1 MPKKIVY
8 QKSET
13 GVTDFVYIDL
23 LPEMKS
29 LRHFNVNVIIALLL
43 LVVSSFILIYIP
55 YRNATIDKEELNSL
69 NNDLQHELI
78 LTQEEVVGFEIDT
91 TVINFQEDIN
101 DLKDYRIDFNNHIN
115 DLALVT
121 SLQNGRI
128 VEIQYDFNSQ
138 TINMKVAI
146 VSTYTFNMLNIDI
159 LNLNWVTSSVYNT
172 PTTFAGDV
180 EYTATYQIGVD
191 LNAE

>member
-29 LRHFNVNVIIALLL
+29 LRHFNVNVIIVLLL

-55 YRNATIDKEELNSL
+55 YRNATIEKEELNSL

-78 LTQEEVVGFEIDT
+78 LTQEEVIGFEIDT
-91 TVINFQEDIN
+91 TVIDFQDDI
-101 DLKDYRIDFNNHIN
+101 DGLKDFRIDFNNHIN
-115 DLALVT
+115 DLALT
-121 SLQNGRI
+121 ASLQGGRI
-128 VEIQYDFNSQ
+128 TEIDYDFNTQ
-138 TINMKVAI
+138 TINMTVAI

-159 LNLNWVTSSVYNT
+159 LNLDWVTDSVYNT
-172 PTTFAGDV
+172 PTSIAGDV
-180 EYTATYQIGVD
+180 EYTATYQIGVEF
-191 LNAE
+191 NVE